1 MKKILIISILL
12 FCNLLFAQRIK
23 DISYFKGVQNE
34 QLIGYGLVTGLAGTG
49 DSHRSSFTLQ
59 SVISM
64 MKRFGINAPE
74 LNLRTR
80 NVAAVI
86 ITARV
91 NNLLKPGGE
100 FDIIVSSTGDAT
112 SLVGGTLLLSP
123 MIDGNESFIAVA
135 QGPISVGGYNLNTRS
150 GGRLAKNHATTGRI
164 PSGGLVRNEIVK
176 AQMPADT
183 ISVILREPDFTTSN
197 NVATAIN
204 GQIGANTALAIDATE
219 IRVAIPQQNRNNIMA
234 FLAGI
239 EAIQVQQDV
248 QARVVVNERTGTIV
262 AGQNVRILP
271 VTISHGNLN
280 ISIRSYPIIS
290 QPNSFSQGE
299 TKVFNNLVP
308 TAEEEKPSAVTING
322 ATTVQEVA
330 QALNS
335 LKISPRDI
343 ISVFQALKQA
353 GALTGDLVII

>member
-1 MKKILIISILL
+1 MKRIIIILL
-12 FCNLLFAQRIK
+12 ILCNVLLAQRLK
-23 DISYFKGVQNE
+23 DIAYFKGVQNE
-34 QLIGYGLVTGLAGTG
+34 ELIGYGIVTGLAGTG
-49 DSHRSSFTLQ
+49 DSHRTTFALQ

-64 MKRFGINAPE
+64 MKRFGINAPK

-91 NNLLKPGGE
+91 NNLLKPGAE

-112 SLVGGTLLLSP
+112 SLVGGTLLMSP
-123 MIDGNESFIAVA
+123 LKDGNDSFIAVA
-135 QGPISVGGYNLNTRS
+135 QGPVSVGGYNLNTRS

-164 PSGGLVRNEIVK
+164 PGGGILRNEIARTK
-176 AQMPADT
+176 IPQDT
-183 ISVILREPDFTTSN
+183 ISVFLRTPDFTTSN

-204 GQIGANTALAIDATE
+204 GQIGANTALAVDGSE
-219 IRVAIPQQNRNNIMA
+219 IRITVPQQNQNNLMA
-234 FLAGI
+234 FIAGI
-239 EAIQVQQDV
+239 ESIQVQQDIE
-248 QARVVVNERTGTIV
+248 ARVVVNERTGTIV

-280 ISIRSYPIIS
+280 ISIRSYPVIS
-290 QPNSFSQGE
+290 QPNAFSQGQ
-299 TKVFNNLVP
+299 TRVFNNLIP
-308 TAEEEKPSAVTING
+308 TAEEEKTPAVTING

-335 LKISPRDI
+335 LNISPRDI

-353 GALTGDLVII
+353 GALTGNLVVI

>member
-1 MKKILIISILL
+1 MKKILIISFVI
-12 FCNLLFAQRIK
+12 FCNLIIAQRIK
-23 DISYFKGVQNE
+23 DISYFKGVQSE
-34 QLIGYGLVTGLAGTG
+34 HLIGYGLVTGLAGTG
-49 DSHRSSFTLQ
+49 DSHRSSFTIQ

-80 NVAAVI
+80 NVAAVM

-91 NNLLKPGGE
+91 NNFVKQGSE
-100 FDIIVSSTGDAT
+100 FDIVVSSTGDAT
-112 SLVGGTLLLSP
+112 SLVGGTLLMSP
-123 MIDGNESFIAVA
+123 LQDGNGNFIAVA
-135 QGPISVGGYNLNTRS
+135 QGALSVGGYNLNTRS
-150 GGRLAKNHATTGRI
+150 GGRLAKNHATTARV
-164 PSGGLVRNEIVK
+164 PGGGTVRSEITS
-176 AQMPADT
+176 AQIPADT
-183 ISVILREPDFTTSN
+183 VSIILKEPDFTTSN
-197 NVATAIN
+197 NVANAIN
-204 GQIGANTALAIDATE
+204 GQIGANTAIALDATE
-219 IRVAIPQQNRNNIMA
+219 IKVAVPQQNRNNVMN

-280 ISIRSYPIIS
+280 ISIRSYPVIS
-290 QPNSFSQGE
+290 QPNAFSQGE
-299 TKVFNNLVP
+299 TKVFNNLIP
-308 TAEEEKPSAVTING
+308 TAEEEKVRAVTIDG

-330 QALNS
+330 AALNS
-335 LKISPRDI
+335 LNITPRDV

-353 GALTGDLVII
+353 GALTGDLIII

>member
-1 MKKILIISILL
+1 MKKILIISLIL
-12 FCNLLFAQRIK
+12 CNVLLAQRIK
-23 DISYFKGVQNE
+23 DISYFKGVQSE
-34 QLIGYGLVTGLAGTG
+34 ELIGYGIVTGLAGTG
-49 DSHRSSFTLQ
+49 DSHRTSFTIQ
-59 SVISM
+59 SIISM

-91 NNLLKPGGE
+91 NNLLKPGAE

-112 SLVGGTLLLSP
+112 SLVGGTLLMSP
-123 MIDGNESFIAVA
+123 LKDGYDNFIGVA
-135 QGPISVGGYNLNTRS
+135 QGPVSVGGYNLNTRS
-150 GGRLAKNHATTGRI
+150 GGRLAKNHATTGRV
-164 PSGGLVRNEIVK
+164 PGGGIVRNEI
-176 AQMPADT
+176 ARASMPADT
-183 ISVILREPDFTTSN
+183 ISIFLKEPDFTTSN

-204 GQIGANTALAIDATE
+204 GQIGANTAIAIDATE
-219 IRVAIPQQNRNNIMA
+219 IKVTVPQQNQNNVMA
-234 FLAGI
+234 FIAGV

-290 QPNSFSQGE
+290 QPNSFSQGQ
-299 TKVFNNLVP
+299 TRVFNNLIP
-308 TAEEEKPSAVTING
+308 TTEEEKKPAVTING

-335 LKISPRDI
+335 LNISPRDI

-353 GALTGDLVII
+353 GALTGNLVII

>member
-1 MKKILIISILL
+1 MKKILIISIILIS
-12 FCNLLFAQRIK
+12 NLLFAQRLK

-34 QLIGYGLVTGLAGTG
+34 YLLGYGLVTGLAGTG

-64 MKRFGINAPE
+64 MKRFGINAPQ

-80 NVAAVI
+80 NVAAVM
-86 ITARV
+86 ITARL
-91 NNLLKPGGE
+91 NNLAKQGAE
-100 FDIIVSSTGDAT
+100 FDIVVSSTGDAT

-123 MIDGNESFIAVA
+123 LLDGNESFIAVA
-135 QGPISVGGYNLNTRS
+135 QGPVAVGGYNLNTRS
-150 GGRLAKNHATTGRI
+150 GGRLAKNHATTGRV
-164 PSGGLVRNEIVK
+164 PSGGQVRNEIVRTRI
-176 AQMPADT
+176 PSDT
-183 ISVILREPDFTTSN
+183 ISVILKDPDFTTSN
-197 NVATAIN
+197 NIATAIN
-204 GQIGANTALAIDATE
+204 GQIGANTAIAIDATE
-219 IRVAIPQQNRNNIMA
+219 IKVAVPQANQNNVMA

-239 EAIQVQQDV
+239 EAIQVVQDV
-248 QARVVVNERTGTIV
+248 EARVVVNERTGTIV

-299 TKVFNNLVP
+299 TKVFNNLIP
-308 TAEEEKPSAVTING
+308 TAEEEKTQAVTLDQ
-322 ATTVQEVA
+322 ATTVQQVA
-330 QALNS
+330 TELNK

-353 GALTGDLVII
+353 GALTGDLIII